1 MQLTK
6 WLRVPVGFVF
16 DEWNDFRPSSTQ
28 TTGLAINYDS
38 PQCEA
43 PHVML
48 LAVPPN
54 DGLTAWTDAILAG
67 IVQEAIRLTRVRALT
82 SQTGRFL
89 NLGLRAMNL
98 VPPISGGKRGYERIP
113 GRDVFVFPQK
123 DKLFGW
129 RLVNESPQQAFMAGN
144 IIERNP
150 VLRDEP

>member
-1 MQLTK
+1 MYLLPTGD
-6 WLRVPVGFVF
+6 LPTTTAVGFVF

-113 GRDVFVFPQK
+113 GRDVFVFRRRTSS
-123 DKLFGW
+123 L
-129 RLVNESPQQAFMAGN
+129 AGGSSTRV
-144 IIERNP
+144 RNRRSWP
-150 VLRDEP
+150 ATSSSAIPC